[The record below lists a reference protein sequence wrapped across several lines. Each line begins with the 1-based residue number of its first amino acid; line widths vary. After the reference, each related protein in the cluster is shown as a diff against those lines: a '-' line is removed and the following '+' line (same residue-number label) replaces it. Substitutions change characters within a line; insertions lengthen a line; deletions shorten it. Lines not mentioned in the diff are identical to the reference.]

1 MVNRSDYLRMLDS
14 GADARDIA
22 KSLMQREAAP
32 TTPVNWKEQE
42 HLETDFTKA
51 PAMPVQVDTDI
62 WDRPNSQR
70 IYGTPVYDQNGDLRC
85 RCCGG
90 IMSRASS
97 GSGEG
102 IASCSDPGC
111 NANGFAYAEGSVTH
125 NPHRMNLR

>member
-1 MVNRSDYLRMLDS
+1 MLDS
-14 GADARDIA
+14 NMDPRDIGA
-22 KSLMQREAAP
+22 ALMRREATP

-42 HLETDFTKA
+42 RLETDFTKA
-51 PAMPVQVDTDI
+51 PALPVQIEAEMV
-62 WDRPNSQR
+62 DRPSSQR

-90 IMSRASS
+90 VMSRAAS

-111 NANGFAYAEGSVTH
+111 TANGFAYAEGSVVH